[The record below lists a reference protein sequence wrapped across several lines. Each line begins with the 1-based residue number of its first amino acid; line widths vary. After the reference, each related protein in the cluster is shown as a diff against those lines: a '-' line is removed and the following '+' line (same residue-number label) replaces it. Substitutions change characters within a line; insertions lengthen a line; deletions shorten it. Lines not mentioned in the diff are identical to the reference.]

1 MTHIFC
7 RLKIMWYVTHVFSCL
22 KIMWYVTHVFS
33 CFKVMWYVT
42 HVFSCFKDGKQ
53 KNVLELKTTV
63 IYKTNPERVTML
75 HGVND
80 TVSLDVIK
88 NKNFTV
94 AIRTQYSVTVV
105 RDTDCTQVEKQVNG
119 TMIGLYEFNP
129 NAEGRLIFYILG
141 VHNKCF
147 DFYRTSFF
155 SVYSLVV

>member
-1 MTHIFC
+1 MSHT
-7 RLKIMWYVTHVFSCL
+7 FSVASKSCG
-22 KIMWYVTHVFS
+22 MSHTFS
-33 CFKVMWYVT
+33 VASK
-42 HVFSCFKDGKQ
+42 SCGMS
-53 KNVLELKTTV
+53 
-63 IYKTNPERVTML
+63 NPEKVTIL
-75 HGVND
+75 YGVND

-129 NAEGRLIFYILG
+129 NAKGRLIFCILG

-147 DFYRTSFF
+147 DFYWTSFF